1 MDSNMVF
8 ALLAKLK
15 GVEEEVSHMCLG
27 PREAV
32 FVKPKVS
39 TQQLKSLYV
48 WGHIN
53 EKLISKILINSG
65 TAVNLMSYNIFK
77 NLGRDGGQPGGSLGV
92 ISMELTVGRESVVTM
107 FLVVEVQGNYSVILG
122 RDWIHTNRCIPS
134 TLHQFII
141 KWIDDEIEVVHVD
154 ALAYIALANTTVD

>member
-1 MDSNMVF
+1 MDINVVF
-8 ALLAKLK
+8 TLLAKFK

-65 TAVNLMSYNIFK
+65 TAVNLMSYFIFK
-77 NLGRDGGQPGGSLGV
+77 NLGRDGGNWVEAWGSSPWSSL
-92 ISMELTVGRESVVTM
+92 
-107 FLVVEVQGNYSVILG
+107 
-122 RDWIHTNRCIPS
+122 
-134 TLHQFII
+134 
-141 KWIDDEIEVVHVD
+141 
-154 ALAYIALANTTVD
+154 